1 VDQIQNPATDPAL
14 IAAIV
19 RQTVAETLQRVG
31 PLNDQRLAFTLQQA
45 GDACG
50 IPWTR
55 LRDAHARG
63 EFTARKVGRTWLVT
77 RDELLRWLGSAS

>member
-1 VDQIQNPATDPAL
+1 MEQIQNPATDPAL

-19 RQTVAETLQRVG
+19 RQTVAEVLSRVA
-31 PLNDQRLAFTLQQA
+31 PLTDQRLAFTLEQA

-50 IPWTR
+50 LPWTR

-63 EFTARKVGRTWLVT
+63 EFVARKVGRTWIVT